1 MLDSESSRNYK
12 TTGKLSILPRGS
24 LPDVKNKTVK
34 RISIPLE
41 APLLKNFAKKTS
53 EKSAELELDSMVQSR
68 SSNISGQ
75 IEVEYEEER

>member
-1 MLDSESSRNYK
+1 MGCDC
-12 TTGKLSILPRGS
+12 GKREETAAE
-24 LPDVKNKTVK
+24 KA
-34 RISIPLE
+34 E
-41 APLLKNFAKKTS
+41 C